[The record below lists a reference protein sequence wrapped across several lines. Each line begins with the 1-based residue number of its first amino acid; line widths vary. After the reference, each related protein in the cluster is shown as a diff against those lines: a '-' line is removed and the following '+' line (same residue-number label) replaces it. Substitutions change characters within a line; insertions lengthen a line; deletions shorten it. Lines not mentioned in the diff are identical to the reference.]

1 MPPVRAASTK
11 ISSLQNPSIIK
22 LADNSSVRIKTAQDD
37 DQIILKHNDIIKK
50 STSKIMTRNKS
61 FTFVRKPFYKL
72 GFMIPEVSAAVEAA
86 NSLDATSQ
94 TGTNSSTASLNT
106 AISTDASQLKAAK
119 PLDTT
124 KYSDATSDD
133 QDASNSKAA
142 NSLYTISN
150 EAANSSDAPSLKSD
164 ANLQDEL
171 GSKAAKSPT
180 ALATIDPNKKAA
192 HSLDAPSP
200 RSANSSNAPSLS
212 AHYSSV
218 ADSNEASKLSD
229 KCKQESAD
237 KTTTE
242 IIKVE
247 NGGKNEEES
256 VVENSSK
263 YEKDFVLKLA
273 NVSLE
278 EGRHYD
284 GVRNPV
290 LKSADLSLENGGKT
304 KVAEKSADNLQEIV
318 EDYCNGA
325 YEEDSSVKS
334 GR

>member
-1 MPPVRAASTK
+1 V
-11 ISSLQNPSIIK
+11 QNPSIIK

-106 AISTDASQLKAAK
+106 AISTDASQLKAANT
-119 PLDTT
+119 LDTT
-124 KYSDATSDD
+124 KYSAATSDN

-142 NSLYTISN
+142 NSSGTISN
-150 EAANSSDAPSLKSD
+150 EAANSSDTISNEASNSSDAPSLKSD

-192 HSLDAPSP
+192 NSLDAPSL

-242 IIKVE
+242 ILEVE
-247 NGGKNEEES
+247 SAGKNKEES

-304 KVAEKSADNLQEIV
+304 KDAEKSAEDVHDIV